1 MSKDIFITLLQAKSS
16 SGAIYGLH
24 AVYQHDNGRII
35 VRIGY
40 FLLARTSQPA
50 MSLVLKMAYTSFL
63 FAGLRC

>member
-24 AVYQHDNGRII
+24 AVYQHDNGRI